1 MRERRGS
8 RREPGALPLLIAVL
22 TDRPNLPGAAC
33 IGRHELFDL
42 AVHPEDR
49 RTASAQARFAAAR
62 LCGTCPHTSTCGDS
76 LAAPER
82 RTA

>member
-1 MRERRGS
+1 MSERRGS
-8 RREPGALPLLIAVL
+8 RREPGTVPLLEQIL
-22 TDRPNLPGAAC
+22 TDLPALSGAAC

-42 AVHPEDR
+42 AVHPEDQ
-49 RTASAQARFAAAR
+49 RTASAQARIAASR
-62 LCGTCPHTSTCGDS
+62 ICSTCPHTSTCGDS